1 MASDQAIKK
10 MIEAI
15 MDRRKELGLLDWGV
29 VAPEEVIERINNP
42 KTPPKT
48 APLPSSLAGSDPSN
62 HNTRL
67 DASPEDKSVDPK
79 PIPIRKSRDA
89 NRR

>member
-1 MASDQAIKK
+1 MASEQAIKK
-10 MIEAI
+10 MINAI

-29 VAPEEVIERINNP
+29 VPPEEVIDRINNP
-42 KTPPKT
+42 KTPPKA
-48 APLPSSLAGSDPSN
+48 APPASSLAPNAASN

-67 DASPEDKSVDPK
+67 DASTEDQSAEPK
-79 PIPIRKSRDA
+79 PIRNSRDA